1 MAIFL
6 ERVSSAPLNADD
18 LSDELDN
25 WFSTTVDSLNETIS
39 EIEKAFNEFAPPS
52 LTQAE
57 IIAIAPTAQ
66 DGRFWYCTD
75 HVPPVFVGK
84 QNGALVQF
92 TTTPFP

>member
-25 WFSTTVDSLNETIS
+25 WFSTSVDSLNETIDD
-39 EIEKAFNEFAPPS
+39 IQTAFNEFAAPP

-57 IIAIAPTAQ
+57 IIAIAPGAQ
-66 DGRFWYCTD
+66 NGRFWYCTD
-75 HVPPVFVGK
+75 SVPPVFVGK
-84 QNGALVQF
+84 ENGVLVKF